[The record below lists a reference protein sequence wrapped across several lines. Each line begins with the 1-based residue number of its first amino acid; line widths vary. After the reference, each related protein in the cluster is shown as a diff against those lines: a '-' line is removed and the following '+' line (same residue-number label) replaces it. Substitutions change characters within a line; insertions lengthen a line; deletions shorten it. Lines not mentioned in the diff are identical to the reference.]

1 MSGSAVTPPI
11 SSPGGARFCDLRLR
25 FLSSVVLISAVIGLL
40 YMGHLWLLA
49 AHVLVVFPLMIWEA
63 VSLIRRWWPDRR
75 LGQRLAMVTTV
86 TAVLGS
92 YMAAI
97 AWLLTPYAIKSAML
111 PKAWLE
117 QSSEAGLALYLYTLL
132 LIILNDVGCY
142 IGGRLIG
149 GRKLAPSI
157 SPGKTISGSLCG
169 IATVLIVFFLTEEK
183 DISLWIKILF
193 NQPILFWL
201 CFFLVFALVLLV
213 QAGDLLESYF
223 KRLCNSKDSGHLI
236 PGHGGVLDRLDSQLL
251 VMPAIALMQYDGLIR
266 DLTIELFLA
275 GGSP

>member
-1 MSGSAVTPPI
+1 MTAAPASPGSAATPPTP
-11 SSPGGARFCDLRLR
+11 SKFSDLRLR
-25 FLSSVVLISAVIGLL
+25 TLSSIALIAAVVGLL
-40 YMGHLWLLA
+40 CLGHLWLLG
-49 AHVLVVFPLMIWEA
+49 AHVLVVFPLMIWE
-63 VSLIRRWWPDRR
+63 VYSLVRRWWPDRR
-75 LGQRLAMVTTV
+75 LGQRVAMVSAV
-86 TAVLGS
+86 VIVLGS
-92 YMAAI
+92 YMPSI
-97 AWLLTPYAIKSAML
+97 AWLLTPYDTK
-111 PKAWLE
+111 
-117 QSSEAGLALYLYTLL
+117 SEAGLALYLYTLL

-275 GGSP
+275 GGLP